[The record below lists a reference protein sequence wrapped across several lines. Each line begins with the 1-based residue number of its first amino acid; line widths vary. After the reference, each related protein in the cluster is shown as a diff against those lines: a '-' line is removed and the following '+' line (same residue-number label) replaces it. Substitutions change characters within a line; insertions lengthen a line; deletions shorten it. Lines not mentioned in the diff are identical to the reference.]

1 MNNISL
7 PLKYCHKVG
16 HVGQCAMPPYS
27 TIPVSNNVV
36 KLSISYNIYIIRC
49 LNKYY
54 EILDYYV
61 KILVI
66 FDEV

>member
-36 KLSISYNIYIIRC
+36 KLSISYNIYIY
-49 LNKYY
+49 N
-54 EILDYYV
+54 
-61 KILVI
+61 
-66 FDEV
+66 